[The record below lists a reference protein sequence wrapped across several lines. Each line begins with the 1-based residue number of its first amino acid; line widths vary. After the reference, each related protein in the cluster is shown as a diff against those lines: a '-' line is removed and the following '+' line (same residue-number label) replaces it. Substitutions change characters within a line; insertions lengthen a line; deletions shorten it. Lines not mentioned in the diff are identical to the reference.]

1 MPVTLRKRPAPAE
14 PPAPAPPAK
23 KKSAVAK
30 TVAKVKETVKK
41 PAEPKPTKPT
51 KGTKAAK
58 VGPVKPT
65 EPIAPKT
72 NGSKAKAEAKSE
84 APAPA
89 PAPAPASAPAP
100 APSKVA
106 TEVVVGETIDLEGF
120 GGEIETNEGEKTT
133 LKKLVDDSKNGVVL
147 FTYPKAS
154 TPGCTTQVCAFRDSH
169 TSLSATGYD
178 IYGLS
183 KDSPKANTTFKTK
196 QKLQYTLLC
205 DPSLSLIGA
214 IGLKKGTSTNRGVFI
229 IDKAGKV
236 LAAQAGSPKGTL
248 EVVEKLIGAPADQ
261 DAEEEAKVEATP
273 SPAAPEAEIPTQEP
287 QPEAP
292 QPSDENPTQDPSS
305 SDHAAPE
312 TNGTN
317 GTNGT
322 SASKD
327 DIAKADVAAD
337 VADTAEKLDSK
348 DSEAKAAEDS
358 T

>member
-1 MPVTLRKRPAPAE
+1 MDSPRIPPRQTLLSRPNKSFNTHFFATPASPSLEPLVSRRVPAPTEAYSSSTRPA
-14 PPAPAPPAK
+14 
-23 KKSAVAK
+23 
-30 TVAKVKETVKK
+30 
-41 PAEPKPTKPT
+41 
-51 KGTKAAK
+51 
-58 VGPVKPT
+58 
-65 EPIAPKT
+65 
-72 NGSKAKAEAKSE
+72 
-84 APAPA
+84 
-89 PAPAPASAPAP
+89 
-100 APSKVA
+100 
-106 TEVVVGETIDLEGF
+106 
-120 GGEIETNEGEKTT
+120 
-133 LKKLVDDSKNGVVL
+133 
-147 FTYPKAS
+147 
-154 TPGCTTQVCAFRDSH
+154 
-169 TSLSATGYD
+169 
-178 IYGLS
+178 
-183 KDSPKANTTFKTK
+183 
-196 QKLQYTLLC
+196 
-205 DPSLSLIGA
+205 
-214 IGLKKGTSTNRGVFI
+214 
-229 IDKAGKV
+229 KV

-312 TNGTN
+312 TNGGTN